1 MPNTPV
7 KNVEYML
14 TCEDT
19 SWWKIY
25 PCETQMN
32 TIHGE
37 QHYTCEACEIGFN
50 QQNNTKQY
58 IKTIHGVN
66 NTPGEPVKKNLN

>member
-1 MPNTPV
+1 MKTLHG
-7 KNVEYML
+7 EH
-14 TCEDT
+14 
-19 SWWKIY
+19 IY

-32 TIHGE
+32 TIHGQ
-37 QHYTCEACEIGFN
+37 QHYTGEACEIEFN

-66 NTPGEPVKKNLN
+66 NTPVKACEACEKEFKLIDNPK